1 MQSGKP
7 FYPFVAVARL
17 FAHPHPISEIGSYGM
32 PTRLSEAQRNP
43 F

>member
-7 FYPFVAVARL
+7 FHPFVAVARL
-17 FAHPHPISEIGSYGM
+17 SALPHPFSEIGSYGM
-32 PTRLSEAQRNP
+32 PSRLSGAQHNP